1 MSYIG
6 LFSHYQFDNRVYQP
20 SYVSSNTPRF
30 FNGMR
35 IQIFPSDKLKPP
47 VSANVRSLIGFGRV
61 CGPYDFFTEHLRHF
75 YGRSATLGIRPAY
88 PVRSWTSR
96 NGYSGQGETMRI
108 PINTTSSRQMAYRC
122 ADFGHEV
129 GRRLVK
135 AFNNLNPIFSAV
147 IAEQATAR
155 ESQSREAQR
164 YESVYEAR
172 KRELLIS
179 LRQKVSEMR
188 AKRQSD

>member
-1 MSYIG
+1 MSGRLSGSEESAALTTFLQSIYAIFMG
-6 LFSHYQFDNRVYQP
+6 AALPLEFG
-20 SYVSSNTPRF
+20 PRTQSVA
-30 FNGMR
+30 GHLEMGTVA
-35 IQIFPSDKLKPP
+35 K
-47 VSANVRSLIGFGRV
+47 VRQCAFQ
-61 CGPYDFFTEHLRHF
+61 Y
-75 YGRSATLGIRPAY
+75 
-88 PVRSWTSR
+88 
-96 NGYSGQGETMRI
+96 
-108 PINTTSSRQMAYRC
+108 TTSSRQMAYRC

-164 YESVYEAR
+164 YENVYEAR